1 MSNKVVGVYVKKPYC
16 LRPRWGWSVQ
26 SPFRMIGKPSHG
38 MIFVK
43 PSPGSVSSSTAK
55 PNGPKWD
62 VSEAVNQLSW
72 DDLRI
77 IKILSDC
84 GSRAAT
90 AKKLG
95 VNVSTVS
102 RRIAQVEKA
111 LGVALFDHRKAG
123 YLLTVEGAE
132 LRALAERVELD
143 IVSVTRRVSR
153 ASQGPLG
160 KLRITTSDSLLLYF
174 LTPIIADFK
183 ALNEG
188 ITIEVLVGNQT
199 LSLARDES
207 DIAIR
212 ATRKPADTLVGRKLA
227 NIAWAPYGSIR
238 HEATADPFAEG
249 QEWVSYSGGLCGLK
263 ATSYVECRVAP
274 ECITYRTDSVA
285 AASAA
290 IAAGL
295 GLGFLPCMLGDITP
309 GLLRVGPVV
318 QALQDELWLL
328 THQDIR
334 RSWRVK
340 AFMTFC
346 AAAVADQKPLV
357 EGQQP
362 SLASYT
368 ETEC

>member
-1 MSNKVVGVYVKKPYC
+1 MFYVKSSPES
-16 LRPRWGWSVQ
+16 RPPAPAAPQ
-26 SPFRMIGKPSHG
+26 
-38 MIFVK
+38 
-43 PSPGSVSSSTAK
+43 
-55 PNGPKWD
+55 GPKWD
-62 VSEAVNQLSW
+62 AGEAVGQLSW

-77 IKILSDC
+77 IKTLSDC
-84 GSRAAT
+84 GNRADT

-95 VNVSTVS
+95 INVSTVS
-102 RRIAQVEKA
+102 RRLSQVEKS

-123 YLLTVEGAE
+123 YLLTAEGAE

-153 ASQGPLG
+153 AGQGPLG

-174 LTPIIADFK
+174 LTPIIANFK
-183 ALNEG
+183 TLNEG

-207 DIAIR
+207 DIAVR

-227 NIAWAPYGSIR
+227 NIAWAAYGT
-238 HEATADPFAEG
+238 AKQAVTADPFAEG
-249 QEWVSYSGGLCGLK
+249 QSWVSYSGGLQGLK
-263 ATSYVECRVAP
+263 ATNYVECRVAP
-274 ECITYRTDSVA
+274 ERISYRTDSVA

-295 GLGFLPCMLGDITP
+295 GFGFLPCMLGDITP
-309 GLLRVGPVV
+309 GLVRVGPVV
-318 QALQDELWLL
+318 RELQDELWLL

-334 RSWRVK
+334 KSWRVK

-346 AAAVADQKPLV
+346 AAAVADLKPLV
-357 EGQQP
+357 EGHQP
-362 SLASYT
+362 LQAS
-368 ETEC
+368 

>member
-1 MSNKVVGVYVKKPYC
+1 MIYVK
-16 LRPRWGWSVQ
+16 S
-26 SPFRMIGKPSHG
+26 SPE
-38 MIFVK
+38 
-43 PSPGSVSSSTAK
+43 SSSPA
-55 PNGPKWD
+55 PAAPQGPKWD
-62 VSEAVNQLSW
+62 AGEAVSQLSW

-77 IKILSDC
+77 IKTLSDC
-84 GSRAAT
+84 GNRADT

-95 VNVSTVS
+95 INVSTVS
-102 RRIAQVEKA
+102 RRIAQVEKS

-123 YLLTVEGAE
+123 YLLTAEGAE

-153 ASQGPLG
+153 AGQGPLG

-174 LTPIIADFK
+174 LTPIIANFK

-207 DIAIR
+207 DIAVR

-227 NIAWAPYGSIR
+227 NIAWAAYGSAR
-238 HEATADPFAEG
+238 HTVAADPFTEG
-249 QEWVSYSGGLCGLK
+249 QSWVSYSGGLYGLK
-263 ATSYVECRVAP
+263 ATNHVECRVPP
-274 ECITYRTDSVA
+274 ERISYRTDSVA

-309 GLLRVGPVV
+309 GLVRVGPVV
-318 QALQDELWLL
+318 RELQDELWLL

-334 RSWRVK
+334 KSWRVK

-346 AAAVADQKPLV
+346 AAAVADLKPLV
-357 EGQQP
+357 EGHQP
-362 SLASYT
+362 FQAS
-368 ETEC
+368 